1 MDFKNLLNLFIVSL
15 ATILLSSCTM
25 TDKKVKEVTTSVPY
39 TVAKGYFVKN
49 TFSTDSFQCL
59 LIRSR
64 EKLDS
69 VLGMAATMGKDG
81 MPTLIDFDRQF
92 AIACIHPETDSMDQ
106 LETRE
111 LKMTD
116 DRLTL
121 QLSVIRGEKQSY
133 TIVPLQLLV
142 VDGNP
147 PNFFVCELK
156 NSEK

>member
-49 TFSTDSFQCL
+49 TFSTDTVQCL

-81 MPTLIDFDRQF
+81 MPTQIDFDKEF
-92 AIACIHPETDSMDQ
+92 AIACIHPETDSMVQ

-142 VDGNP
+142 VEGNP
-147 PNFFVCELK
+147 PSYFAFEL
-156 NSEK
+156 EQL

>member
-49 TFSTDSFQCL
+49 TFSTDTVQCL

-81 MPTLIDFDRQF
+81 MPTKIDFDKEF
-92 AIACIHPETDSMDQ
+92 AIACIHPETDSMVQ
-106 LETRE
+106 LETSALTKTE
-111 LKMTD
+111 N
-116 DRLTL
+116 RLTL
-121 QLSVIRGEKQSY
+121 QLSIIRGEKQSY
-133 TIVPLQLLV
+133 TIVPLQLLIV
-142 VDGNP
+142 EGTSPVEFRFD
-147 PNFFVCELK
+147 VK
-156 NSEK
+156 K